1 MLEFALYLYLITIFD
16 SIVKLLAIVA
26 SGLVLA
32 WFFVH
37 ILWVMT
43 ADDSDAADFR
53 NSLRPYL
60 FLRPKKYVAAVLGL
74 YFLTIII
81 PSKELGYIF
90 VGLKFTQDIYIS
102 NQQDMDELTKL
113 SLENLK
119 QILKNNLKVP
129 DAKSD
134 KTK

>member
-43 ADDSDAADFR
+43 ADDSDATHFR

-60 FLRPKKYVAAVLGL
+60 FL
-74 YFLTIII
+74 
-81 PSKELGYIF
+81 
-90 VGLKFTQDIYIS
+90 QC
-102 NQQDMDELTKL
+102 
-113 SLENLK
+113 
-119 QILKNNLKVP
+119 
-129 DAKSD
+129 
-134 KTK
+134 